1 MNIKLSFY
9 KLLHIMK
16 IDSELE
22 DHDAVYEEIK
32 KNAIFKG
39 TNLWILF
46 FAIIVASVGLNMNS
60 TAVIIGAMLIS
71 PLMGPINAIGYS
83 ISTYDFHL
91 FKISIKNF
99 IFAIIVALSGSTLYF
114 AFTPISTES
123 SELLARTS
131 PTIYDVIIA
140 LFGGLA
146 GIIAMSSKLKGNVIP
161 GVAIATALMPPLCT
175 TGYGLATGKWN
186 FAIGAFYLFTINTI
200 FIALA
205 SGLVSQLLNFPI
217 RNILDEK
224 RKRKINN
231 IITVVIILCL
241 LPSVY
246 LGYRLVLE
254 ERFKNNAKKYVS
266 NVSQFEGIYLL
277 KNEILPKENTIILV
291 YGGVPLNEK
300 LKEQITLKAKD
311 FNLLNTNIVIKEGLV
326 FNFKDFA
333 NDEVSMLKEKIINL
347 KLALEEKNKELNA
360 IMEKQKIGAELLE
373 EIKIIIPIIE
383 NIFYAETKSIDE
395 NNNEITIP
403 IVLIK
408 SKDKLT
414 HSTIQKV
421 NEWLKKRLKN
431 DNVKLFLE

>member
-1 MNIKLSFY
+1 
-9 KLLHIMK
+9 
-16 IDSELE
+16 
-22 DHDAVYEEIK
+22 
-32 KNAIFKG
+32 
-39 TNLWILF
+39 
-46 FAIIVASVGLNMNS
+46 
-60 TAVIIGAMLIS
+60 
-71 PLMGPINAIGYS
+71 
-83 ISTYDFHL
+83 
-91 FKISIKNF
+91 
-99 IFAIIVALSGSTLYF
+99 
-114 AFTPISTES
+114 
-123 SELLARTS
+123 
-131 PTIYDVIIA
+131 
-140 LFGGLA
+140 
-146 GIIAMSSKLKGNVIP
+146 
-161 GVAIATALMPPLCT
+161 MPPLCT

-186 FAIGAFYLFTINTI
+186 FAIGAFYLFAINTI

-205 SGLVSQLLNFPI
+205 SGLVSRLLNFPI

-326 FNFKDFA
+326 FNSKDFA

-347 KLALEEKNKELNA
+347 KLALEEKNKELNT
-360 IMEKQKIGAELLE
+360 IREKQKVGAELLE
-373 EIKIIIPIIE
+373 EIKIVIPIIE

>member
-1 MNIKLSFY
+1 
-9 KLLHIMK
+9 MK

-205 SGLVSQLLNFPI
+205 SGLVSKLLNFPI

>member
-224 RKRKINN
+224 RKINN